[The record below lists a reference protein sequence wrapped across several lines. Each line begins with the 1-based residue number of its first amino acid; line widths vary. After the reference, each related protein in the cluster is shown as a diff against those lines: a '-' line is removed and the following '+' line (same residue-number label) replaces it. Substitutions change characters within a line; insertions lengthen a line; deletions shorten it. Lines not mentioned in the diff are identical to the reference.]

1 MTVMISEACPPGRYE
16 VTGRVPVEPA
26 RYERSRCHLEC
37 AGA

>member
-16 VTGRVPVEPA
+16 VMWRVPVEPA
-26 RYERSRCHLEC
+26 RCRLEW